1 MCFAIAN
8 LDGIAQCS
16 RSFVRKRIRYRLPY
30 YALNLRGVITPSSR
44 QRAITSTYRRVVC
57 ESGND
62 ILLTVPKIPF
72 ELFPKHLRYFL
83 TISLLAF
90 LLISNLSNSNKQHA
104 QKPVHE
110 PLDRCALL
118 KTRYTYPIVEHMFD
132 ILKQT
137 RSANIAK
144 QEKELIR
151 SG

>member
-1 MCFAIAN
+1 
-8 LDGIAQCS
+8 
-16 RSFVRKRIRYRLPY
+16 
-30 YALNLRGVITPSSR
+30 
-44 QRAITSTYRRVVC
+44 
-57 ESGND
+57 
-62 ILLTVPKIPF
+62 
-72 ELFPKHLRYFL
+72 LFSKHQRYFL

-137 RSANIAK
+137 RAANIAK